1 LKNYSLL
8 TVSRGARVFSMIYW
22 RAASMMSSR

>member
-1 LKNYSLL
+1 LV
-8 TVSRGARVFSMIYW
+8 VSRGARVFCMIYW